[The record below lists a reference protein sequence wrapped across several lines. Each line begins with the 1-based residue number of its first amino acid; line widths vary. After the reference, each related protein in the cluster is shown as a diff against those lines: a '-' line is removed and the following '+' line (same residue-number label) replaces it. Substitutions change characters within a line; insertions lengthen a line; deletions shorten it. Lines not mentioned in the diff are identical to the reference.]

1 MKLSLRIAPLLICV
15 LSPLAWAAVAQ
26 TTPVPPVATD
36 EPAALRDL
44 SVIPPRTADVPAA
57 QQAANARI
65 VMQWHYEFF
74 DLGHFRQ
81 AADKYLAADFQQND
95 QAEASGRDNYVA
107 EFEHNGYVP
116 RAASTRPPKLAV
128 FTSGDLVLMVI
139 PEGWPRPKGQSA
151 WSGAIHCNM
160 FQVRNGKIVA
170 MWVSGDVA
178 TAAAAAV
185 TKPAK

>member
-1 MKLSLRIAPLLICV
+1 MKISLSLAP
-15 LSPLAWAAVAQ
+15 PLGCALALMSAVALAQ

-36 EPAALRDL
+36 EPPALRDL
-44 SVIPPRTADVPAA
+44 SVIPPQTAIVSPA

-74 DLGHFRQ
+74 DLGHFKQ
-81 AADKYLAADFQQND
+81 AADKYMAVDFQQND
-95 QAEASGRDNYVA
+95 KAEASGRDNYVA

-139 PEGWPRPKGQSA
+139 PEGWPRAKGSSA
-151 WSGAIHCNM
+151 WDGLIHCNM
-160 FQVRNGKIVA
+160 FRVQNGKIVA
-170 MWVSGDVA
+170 MWVSGDAA
-178 TAAAAAV
+178 TAA
-185 TKPAK
+185 TGPQAK